1 MWRKR
6 ALTAAALALGVA
18 VVPAPFTAKA
28 DDRKYISSVSLKV
41 HVDLDP
47 GDEINDGDDIDT
59 SNGGGD
65 GTYVY
70 TTSSKYSIDSAQ
82 WAVDTEVGVGD
93 TPKIEVYLEP
103 DYSGDTEYRFRSSY
117 SSSSVNISGGT
128 FVSADRKGDQLKVV
142 FRVNGIKGTFSEPED
157 AYWDDP
163 IGRAR
168 WERSPEQG

>member
-82 WAVDTEVGVGD
+82 WAVDQRWEW
-93 TPKIEVYLEP
+93 
-103 DYSGDTEYRFRSSY
+103 
-117 SSSSVNISGGT
+117 GGY
-128 FVSADRKGDQLKVV
+128 
-142 FRVNGIKGTFSEPED
+142 PED
-157 AYWDDP
+157 
-163 IGRAR
+163 
-168 WERSPEQG
+168 